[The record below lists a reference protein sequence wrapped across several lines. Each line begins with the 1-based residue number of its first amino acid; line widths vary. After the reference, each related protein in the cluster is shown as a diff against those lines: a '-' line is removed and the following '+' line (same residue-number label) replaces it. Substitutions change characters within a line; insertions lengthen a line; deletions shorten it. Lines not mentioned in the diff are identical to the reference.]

1 MTIRRAFVILLLP
14 LCLLTS
20 NSARAQI
27 EFPQAKG
34 WVNDYANV
42 ISAKNA
48 KLLTSICAEVDHK
61 TNAQIAVVTVDSI
74 GLTPVGDYA
83 HMLFNKWGIGHKE
96 DNRGIL
102 VFLAIKDHTYYIAI
116 GRGLEVLL
124 PNDRVAGIG
133 VEMVPDLRDRR
144 YAKAVLHTVDEIA
157 GIIATERGVKLD
169 SVGTSSVP

>member
-1 MTIRRAFVILLLP
+1 MSIRRAFIVLLLP
-14 LCLLTS
+14 LCFFTS
-20 NSARAQI
+20 NSAGTQI
-27 EFPQAKG
+27 EFPQPKG

-42 ISAKNA
+42 ISAKNE
-48 KLLTSICAEVDHK
+48 KLLTSICVELDHK
-61 TNAQIAVVTVDSI
+61 TNARIVVVLVDSI

-83 HMLFNKWGIGHKE
+83 HMLFNKWGIGRKE

-102 VFLAIKDHTYYIAI
+102 VFLSVKDHSYYIAV

-133 VEMVPDLRDRR
+133 VEMVQDLRDRR

-157 GIIATERGVKLD
+157 GIIANERGVKLD
-169 SVGTSSVP
+169 SVGTSSAP